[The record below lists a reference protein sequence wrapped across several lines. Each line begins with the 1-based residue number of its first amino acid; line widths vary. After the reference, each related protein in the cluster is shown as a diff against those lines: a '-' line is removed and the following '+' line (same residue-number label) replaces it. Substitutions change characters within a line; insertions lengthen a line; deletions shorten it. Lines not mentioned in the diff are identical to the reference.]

1 MEFTCTGSGTLTW
14 VVDGTQF
21 PTFFVSLHSVGTNF
35 TVEGATAVLT
45 NIDNTANPIMYTST
59 LTIPFVM
66 DAVEIRCVDIGTPD
80 ETTLMPLC
88 KIISLTG
95 LYIVLQSRHW

>member
-1 MEFTCTGSGTLTW
+1 MEFTCTGSGTLAW

-21 PTFFVSLHSVGTNF
+21 PAFLASLHSVGSNF
-35 TVEGATAVLT
+35 TVEGATAILT
-45 NIDNTANPIMYTST
+45 NIDTADPIMYTST

-66 DAVEIRCVDIGTPD
+66 DDVEIRCVDTVTSN
-80 ETTLMPLC
+80 ETTRVMPLC

-95 LYIVLQSRHW
+95 LYL